1 MAKMKAVGL
10 HRYLPIT
17 DPESLVDVEIPM
29 PVPEGKDLLV
39 RVMAISVNPVDTK
52 IRSPKE
58 RVEKEPKILGWD
70 VAGIVEEVGSD
81 CSLFKKGD
89 SVFYAGSVTRPGAN
103 SEYHLVDERI
113 VGRKPEKLSYPE
125 AAALPLTSL
134 TAWEAL
140 FDRLSIPETGNE
152 NKSIL
157 IIGGAGGVGSI
168 AIQLAKKAGLT
179 IVGTASRAESTKW
192 IKDRGADHVI
202 NHYEEFLPQLK
213 QLGLEGVD
221 YILCLNRTDMHWDN
235 MAQAIKP
242 QGKICSIYETD
253 EKLNLF
259 PLFNKSVTFVWEL
272 MFTRA
277 MFETADMI
285 KQHEILNQIS
295 HLIDT
300 NALQTTVNEI
310 LSPINAE
317 NVRKAHAMLEE
328 GRTIGK
334 IVIEGF

>member
-1 MAKMKAVGL
+1 MTKMKAVGL
-10 HRYLPIT
+10 YQYLPIT
-17 DPESLVDVEIPM
+17 DPESLQDVEIPK
-29 PVPEGKDLLV
+29 PEPKGSDLLV

-58 RVEKEPKILGWD
+58 RVEKEPRILGWD
-70 VAGIVEEVGSD
+70 VAGIVEETGPD
-81 CSLFKKGD
+81 TSLFKKGD
-89 SVFYAGSVTRPGAN
+89 QVFYAGSVARPGAN

-113 VGRKPEKLSYPE
+113 VGRKPEILSYSE

-140 FDRLSIPETGNE
+140 FDRLGIPETGNV
-152 NKSIL
+152 NTNL
-157 IIGGAGGVGSI
+157 LVIGAAGGVGSI
-168 AIQLAKKAGLT
+168 AIQLAKRAGLT
-179 IVGTASRAESTKW
+179 VIGTASRTESTQW

-202 NHYEEFLPQLK
+202 NHYEEFVPQLK
-213 QLGLEGVD
+213 QIGLEGVD

-235 MAQAIKP
+235 MAKAINP
-242 QGKICSIYETD
+242 QGKICSIYETN

-272 MFTRA
+272 MFTRSL
-277 MFETADMI
+277 FGTPDMI
-285 KQHEILNQIS
+285 KQHEILNKIS
-295 HLIDT
+295 DMVDSRI
-300 NALQTTVNEI
+300 LQTTVNEV

-328 GRTIGK
+328 GKTIGK